1 MSKLIIIGIDGATPD
16 LMFGWMEQG
25 RLPNFQKIKEN
36 GVIGELETVP
46 NQRSAAAWSS
56 FVTGVNP
63 GRHGIF
69 EFYERI
75 PLSHDIRFTKTTFRD
90 GISFW
95 QYLSENGK
103 TVIVVNVPMTYPA
116 EAVRGCLISGLDAPG
131 KKSPGFTWPADL
143 LDRIERETGPYIQEP
158 GVISMVVNGQ
168 TGNAAARI
176 VESVR
181 QRGKAVRYLM
191 EQYDWD
197 NLVAVFRETDPAQHC
212 FWEHMDRPGSGLE
225 DAVFNVYRQI
235 DEEVGEIL
243 AAAGDDCRVLV
254 MSDHGFGFRQHGS
267 GCLNQW
273 LEQAGFLTFK
283 KKGGGSLFSGTMRF
297 GYQALEKMLSRRIK
311 ERLFSLV
318 PGLINKVQSRV
329 FFSAIDWDRTIAY
342 SDNVMP
348 VIWINTADLSPN
360 GVRPDRYEAVVA
372 DIKRRLMEN
381 CLEVDGRNPVV
392 EWVRH
397 RDECYNGPR
406 TARAPDL
413 LIRWKGAEKISGLRY
428 GRDGQPIFPLYPT
441 REFMVNTGDHRP
453 RGVFMAQ
460 GKGIEKNRTIDGL
473 DIVDV
478 TAAAVYLNGLAV
490 PEYMEGKIDPRM
502 FEAAFFKDHPVKTGG
517 RPFSKEATDEMDY
530 SNEEETA
537 LKDRL
542 RGLGYLE

>member
-1 MSKLIIIGIDGATPD
+1 MTRLIIIGIDGATPD
-16 LMFGWMEQG
+16 LMFTWMEQG
-25 RLPNFQKIKEN
+25 RLPNFQKIKKN
-36 GVIGELETVP
+36 GVVGRLGSVP

-56 FVTGVNP
+56 FITGVNP
-63 GRHGIF
+63 GKHGIF
-69 EFYERI
+69 EFYERV

-95 QYLSENGK
+95 QYLSENDK

-131 KKSPGFTWPADL
+131 KSSPGFTWPDDL

-168 TGNAAARI
+168 TGNAAAKI

-197 NLVAVFRETDPAQHC
+197 TLVAVFRETDPAQHC
-212 FWEHMDRPGSGLE
+212 FWEHMNKPGSGLE

-235 DEEVGEIL
+235 DEELGNIL
-243 AAAGDDCRVLV
+243 AAAGDDCRVLI

-273 LEQAGFLTFK
+273 LEQAGFLAFK
-283 KKGGGSLFSGTMRF
+283 QKGGGSLISRSMRF
-297 GYQALEKMLSRRIK
+297 GYQALEKLLSRRMK

-329 FFSAIDWDRTIAY
+329 FFAAIDWDRTIAY
-342 SDNVMP
+342 GDNVMP
-348 VIWINTADLSPN
+348 VIWLNTDDLSPG
-360 GVRPDRYEAVVA
+360 GVSPERYEAVVA
-372 DIKRRLMEN
+372 DIKRRLIEN
-381 CLEVDGRNPVV
+381 CLEVNSRNPVV

-397 RDECYNGPR
+397 RNECYSGPW
-406 TARAPDL
+406 TAKAPDL
-413 LIRWKGAEKISGLRY
+413 LIRWKEAEKIDGLRY
-428 GRDGQPIFPLYPT
+428 GRDGQALFPLYPT

-453 RGVFMAQ
+453 LGIFMAQ
-460 GKGIEKNRTIDGL
+460 GLGIEKNREIDGL
-473 DIVDV
+473 NIVDV
-478 TAAAVYLNGLAV
+478 TAAAVYLNDLPV
-490 PEYMEGKIDPRM
+490 PEYMEGKVDPRM
-502 FEAAFFKDHPVKTGG
+502 FEDAFFKNHPVKTGN
-517 RPFSKEATDEMDY
+517 RPFSREADDEVDY
-530 SNEEETA
+530 SSEEESA
-537 LKDRL
+537 LKERL